1 MADIAA
7 QVQRKG
13 PGKPFPKGKSGN
25 PAGKPKGCRNKA
37 TRAAQVLL
45 DGEAEALTRKAVE
58 LALEGDTTAL
68 RICMERICPPARERA
83 IDGDAIKLPANIDA
97 ENAGQVFGEIFK
109 AVAGGRLVPG
119 EGKVLVE
126 MMNLYL
132 SAHEYAELSERIAEL
147 ESAAPRN
154 KRW

>member
-13 PGKPFPKGKSGN
+13 PGKPFSKGVETPLES
-25 PAGKPKGCRNKA
+25 PRDAG
-37 TRAAQVLL
+37 TRQPGPPRCFL

-83 IDGDAIKLPANIDA
+83 IDGDAIKLPANIGA
-97 ENAGQVFGEIFK
+97 ENAGQVFMRSSK
-109 AVAGGRLVPG
+109 P
-119 EGKVLVE
+119 
-126 MMNLYL
+126 
-132 SAHEYAELSERIAEL
+132 
-147 ESAAPRN
+147 
-154 KRW
+154 

>member
-1 MADIAA
+1 MPAENTATK
-7 QVQRKG
+7 QRGRPFKKG
-13 PGKPFPKGKSGN
+13 VSGNPKGKPQGT
-25 PAGKPKGCRNKA
+25 RHKA
-37 TRAAQVLL
+37 TTAALVLL

-147 ESAAPRN
+147 EEAAPRN